1 MKCLLAFL
9 ALAWITGVGCTS
21 SATPIP
27 PQPTLSPSHT
37 AEPTPTILATSMP
50 TPNIEATIEARIK
63 ATTAALP
70 TTTQVPSPTPVPTV
84 TSVPTNTPRPTATVA
99 PTPQPTNTPTA
110 TITPAPT
117 PTPTPTPT
125 LAPTLVPTPTLEPT
139 ATLMP
144 TPTAT
149 PMPTQDL
156 ANVERANV
164 WVIVGN
170 DYNNLEV
177 YISTVFDADR
187 FDVDV
192 FVDGD
197 EYCNTQRIYG
207 DGDLYKLGCH
217 LEQRHHTSV
226 ERVSIQTGNH
236 GDFRC
241 ARHTKSLNDAII
253 FACEPR

>member
-9 ALAWITGVGCTS
+9 ALAWITGIACTS

-50 TPNIEATIEARIK
+50 TPNIEATIEARIR
-63 ATTAALP
+63 ATTAALL
-70 TTTQVPSPTPVPTV
+70 TTTQVPSPTPIPTV

-99 PTPQPTNTPTA
+99 PTPQPTNTPTP
-110 TITPAPT
+110 TVT
-117 PTPTPTPT
+117 PTPTP
-125 LAPTLVPTPTLEPT
+125 EPT
-139 ATLMP
+139 ATSTP

-149 PMPTQDL
+149 PIPTQDL
-156 ANVERANV
+156 STIERAGV

-170 DYNNLEV
+170 DNSNLEV

-192 FVDGD
+192 FVGGD
-197 EYCNTQRIYG
+197 EYCNPQRIYG
-207 DGDLYKLGCH
+207 DGDLYKLSCH
-217 LEQRHHTSV
+217 LEKRHHSSV
-226 ERVSIQTGNH
+226 ERVSVQTRNH

-241 ARHTKSLNDAII
+241 ARHTESLKDATI